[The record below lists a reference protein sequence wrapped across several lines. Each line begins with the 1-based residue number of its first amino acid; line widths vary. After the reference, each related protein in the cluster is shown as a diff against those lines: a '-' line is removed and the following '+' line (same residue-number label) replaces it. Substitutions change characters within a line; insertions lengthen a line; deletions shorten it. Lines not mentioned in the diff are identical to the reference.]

1 LRIEPNQ
8 QEKMASVENLIRWR
22 QELKQLSDT
31 IMNVR
36 EEFRAR
42 FEQANKYR
50 ADGDEAKKCLQD
62 IKNDERRYWQL
73 IAQLPSVE
81 DFTDEEVEKR
91 NKRASTFLDIAAE
104 IASLHVWV
112 ERKVEK
118 LEFLSK
124 YPSQ

>member
-1 LRIEPNQ
+1 
-8 QEKMASVENLIRWR
+8 MASVENLIRWR

-31 IMNVR
+31 ILNVR
-36 EEFRAR
+36 EEFRSR

-104 IASLHVWV
+104 IAALHVWV

>member
-1 LRIEPNQ
+1 
-8 QEKMASVENLIRWR
+8 MASAENLTRWR
-22 QELKQLSDT
+22 RELKELSET
-31 IMNVR
+31 IMNDR

-81 DFTDEEVEKR
+81 DFNDEEVEKK
-91 NKRASTFLDIAAE
+91 N
-104 IASLHVWV
+104 
-112 ERKVEK
+112 
-118 LEFLSK
+118 
-124 YPSQ
+124 